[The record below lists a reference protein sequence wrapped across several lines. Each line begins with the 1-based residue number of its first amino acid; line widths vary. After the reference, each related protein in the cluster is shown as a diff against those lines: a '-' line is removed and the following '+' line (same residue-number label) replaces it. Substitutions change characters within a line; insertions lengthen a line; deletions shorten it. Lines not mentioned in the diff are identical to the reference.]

1 MDFEKKNYNV
11 FLGWLCRFEE
21 QLDNYNIIMVKAI
34 ADRLAEVSFQLRA
47 KLEEFMF
54 LSAKEEVVCSNK

>member
-1 MDFEKKNYNV
+1 
-11 FLGWLCRFEE
+11 
-21 QLDNYNIIMVKAI
+21 MVKAI

-54 LSAKEEVVCSNK
+54 LSAKEEVVCPNK